1 LPSSLVIPS
10 ARQLRTS
17 AWYGDQ
23 PLNLEFPREWK
34 VNLLWP
40 RTPPPLADDE
50 IAHVLERPV
59 GQPPMREI
67 CRGKSRPLVIVD
79 DLNRP
84 TPAARVM
91 PHLLSHFHDAGIPAR
106 EVRVLMGL
114 GTHGA
119 PANGAMV
126 KKVGIE
132 AVSSCR
138 TFMHDCDR
146 NVVKIGTTSFGTP
159 VIVNREVVTSDFVV
173 GIGGIYP
180 NYTAGFGGG
189 SKLALGVLG
198 KRSIMNLHYRHEE
211 MGWGSSE
218 ESELRRD
225 LNEIAQMIHL
235 NTMIYL
241 HVDSDRQVVRASCG
255 DPFRQYKEELA
266 FSLQAF
272 RAPIPDD
279 ADVVISNAYPNDLSL
294 TFVKMKGITPLLQ
307 CGLRSSRIVIASCS
321 EGIGHHGLFPFMNL
335 PRFHRARAL
344 AQRVSVMKPGELVDR
359 IMLRLHRSL
368 QAKFNLN
375 RGSQR
380 ASREKA
386 GAKKNPVWLY
396 RTGTYPEPLPSR
408 IPFQIAATSS
418 WSDIVQAVQ
427 REQPGKKNL
436 KVLLYTCA
444 PLQWLDPSMP
454 RKEPPSTERES
465 VFHLPANC
473 LYLLTPNLSTRC
485 TQSSGSLQP
494 DITPHK
500 SQSITLNLL
509 KSSHTGILGKL

>member
-1 LPSSLVIPS
+1 VIPS

-23 PLNLEFPREWK
+23 PLSLEFPKEWN
-34 VNLLWP
+34 VTFLWP
-40 RTPPPLADDE
+40 RTPPALADDE
-50 IAHVLERPV
+50 IVDMLDRPI
-59 GQPPMREI
+59 GQPSIREI

-106 EVRVLMGL
+106 EVRILMAP

-119 PANGAMV
+119 PARDAMV
-126 KKVGIE
+126 KKVGAE

-138 TFMHDCDR
+138 TLAHDCVH
-146 NVVKIGTTSFGTP
+146 NVVKIGRTSFGTP

-198 KRSIMNLHYRHEE
+198 KRSIMHLHYCHRE

-218 ESELRRD
+218 ESDLRKD
-225 LNEIAQMIHL
+225 LDEIARMIHL
-235 NTMIYL
+235 NTMISL

-255 DPFRQYKEELA
+255 DHFRHYKEELA
-266 FSLQAF
+266 FSQVAF
-272 RAPIPDD
+272 RAPMPDD

-294 TFVKMKGITPLLQ
+294 TFVRMKGITPLLQ

-335 PRFHRARAL
+335 PRFYRARAM
-344 AQRVSVMKPGELVDR
+344 AQRISLMKPGEVAAR

-368 QAKFNLN
+368 RANFNLDRN
-375 RGSQR
+375 STW
-380 ASREKA
+380 AE
-386 GAKKNPVWLY
+386 KNPIWLY
-396 RTGTYPEPLPSR
+396 RTGNHPEPLPSR
-408 IPFQIAATSS
+408 IPFQITATSS
-418 WSDIVQAVQ
+418 WSEIVQAVQ
-427 REQPGKKNL
+427 REQPDKKHL

-454 RKEPPSTERES
+454 PK
-465 VFHLPANC
+465 
-473 LYLLTPNLSTRC
+473 
-485 TQSSGSLQP
+485 
-494 DITPHK
+494 
-500 SQSITLNLL
+500 
-509 KSSHTGILGKL
+509 